1 MVESGWV
8 GKNGSTRY
16 DVVDVATDRPL
27 RTHTHIR
34 EKNFVDNPRTR
45 QITEEGDEEQQQQK
59 KKKTGTKK

>member
-1 MVESGWV
+1 MGR
-8 GKNGSTRY
+8 KNGSTRY

-34 EKNFVDNPRTR
+34 ENFVDNPRTR
-45 QITEEGDEEQQQQK
+45 QITEEGDEEQK